1 MLDIRLLEVD
11 KNEKSDPN
19 NTANDGVI
27 ATRDDELPDY
37 IRIIK
42 YHGKLWLG
50 YDTAKFREDVQ
61 SRLAVPI
68 SLDLWDHID
77 SIVQQ
82 MLVIIDKRKTSIL
95 FSLLKC
101 CTPMQIL

>member
-27 ATRDDELPDY
+27 SIRDDALPDY
-37 IRIIK
+37 IRIIR

-61 SRLAVPI
+61 SRLTVTI
-68 SLDLWDHID
+68 QWGHID

-82 MLVIIDKRKTSIL
+82 MLVIIDKRE
-95 FSLLKC
+95 
-101 CTPMQIL
+101 P

>member
-1 MLDIRLLEVD
+1 MLDIRVLEVD

-27 ATRDDELPDY
+27 SIRDDALPDY
-37 IRIIK
+37 IRIIR

-50 YDTAKFREDVQ
+50 YDTAKFCEDVQ
-61 SRLAVPI
+61 SRLAVTI
-68 SLDLWDHID
+68 QWGNID

-82 MLVIIDKRKTSIL
+82 MLVIIDKRET
-95 FSLLKC
+95 
-101 CTPMQIL
+101 

>member
-37 IRIIK
+37 IRIIR

-61 SRLAVPI
+61 SRLTVTI
-68 SLDLWDHID
+68 LWDHID

-82 MLVIIDKRKTSIL
+82 MLVIIDKRET
-95 FSLLKC
+95 
-101 CTPMQIL
+101 